1 MWTQKTKPHCKKLHF
16 KKQPHTHAG
25 GLSTLPG
32 ERIATEMQQ
41 RTLCSTPRQDRVD
54 YGTLA
59 QALVL
64 LFPDSW
70 CVHSKPT
77 SIIVSLVFLSS
88 PQRSEDGGQP
98 RRLQFQNFGANKLTD
113 AELIAEMEMC
123 FSSWSDTRKY
133 VKKNLEGSISSTG
146 QVQSAAGSRNTD
158 RQQAEWKHPV
168 STANWKRRHVRVCS

>member
-133 VKKNLEGSISSTG
+133 VKKKPWRLYFVDWSSTECRRL
-146 QVQSAAGSRNTD
+146 QEHWQTAGRVETPRLH
-158 RQQAEWKHPV
+158 RQLKT
-168 STANWKRRHVRVCS
+168 STR